1 MKATIPAPVAGITRG
16 IVRPR
21 SPSQDSTNITFS
33 KAARIQEAETIDK
46 SHPSSSTDILSSIPM
61 PNINSPYRQSTYS
74 MPKEIGCFSYG
85 VDRIAQMQSRESL
98 RYYHPPNKNVSLSAG
113 YPDKYITRDKKP
125 EHLDALL
132 DCMKDINTRRV
143 GNDQAPII
151 PNFCTWRGIMSK
163 IIRVPYASK
172 ESWELG
178 GTIYMEE
185 HESEEK
191 QSSKFG
197 SSDKD
202 MLFTYWGYKFE
213 TLSTIPI
220 PPRKL
225 IPHDPHLLERET
237 ETVNTNV
244 QFCSVFASQYGPHDI
259 VLGGEV
265 DCLTREVSPGE
276 LPQSAYAELK
286 TNRVIETDRQRHTF
300 EKFKLLRIWEQ
311 SFLAGVPKVIIGF
324 RTDGGEISHVHEF
337 DTAELPRI
345 VRNKPGMW
353 DPNRCVSFGD
363 SVLTWI
369 KSIVTIDD
377 SDTVYTICFSSEK
390 RRIEILAPVK
400 GGPNVFIP
408 ENFVLDPTS
417 SSAT

>member
-74 MPKEIGCFSYG
+74 MPKEIGCFFI
-85 VDRIAQMQSRESL
+85 RSRQNC
-98 RYYHPPNKNVSLSAG
+98 PNAEPRKLAVLSPSKQECILSAG

-178 GTIYMEE
+178 VTLHKGTIYREE

-202 MLFTYWGYKFE
+202 MLFTYWGY
-213 TLSTIPI
+213 
-220 PPRKL
+220 
-225 IPHDPHLLERET
+225 
-237 ETVNTNV
+237 N
-244 QFCSVFASQYGPHDI
+244 VFASQYGPHDI

-324 RTDGGEISHVHEF
+324 RTDGGEIS
-337 DTAELPRI
+337 
-345 VRNKPGMW
+345 M
-353 DPNRCVSFGD
+353 
-363 SVLTWI
+363 
-369 KSIVTIDD
+369 
-377 SDTVYTICFSSEK
+377 YTS
-390 RRIEILAPVK
+390 L
-400 GGPNVFIP
+400 IP
-408 ENFVLDPTS
+408 PS
-417 SSAT
+417 YRG

>member
-98 RYYHPPNKNVSLSAG
+98 NVSLSAG

-178 GTIYMEE
+178 VTLHKGTIYMEE
-185 HESEEK
+185 HESEESK
-191 QSSKFG
+191 AQSLDLQIKICCLHIGVLQRVCKSIW
-197 SSDKD
+197 
-202 MLFTYWGYKFE
+202 T
-213 TLSTIPI
+213 
-220 PPRKL
+220 
-225 IPHDPHLLERET
+225 
-237 ETVNTNV
+237 
-244 QFCSVFASQYGPHDI
+244 HDI

-286 TNRVIETDRQRHTF
+286 TNRVIETDRQRHT
-300 EKFKLLRIWEQ
+300 LRTSSIWEQ

-337 DTAELPRI
+337 DTAEVPRI

-377 SDTVYTICFSSEK
+377 SDTVYT
-390 RRIEILAPVK
+390 
-400 GGPNVFIP
+400 
-408 ENFVLDPTS
+408 FVLVRKTS
-417 SSAT
+417 H